1 MKYEK
6 KPFSGTAFFVL
17 FHPKTDEYNYL
28 CKKVEMVHSM
38 TGYGKAA
45 VELPHKKLTIEIKSL
60 NSKQFDLFTRI
71 PMIYREKEIG
81 LRNWLSKELE
91 RGKIDLSFTVEHIS
105 KDVSATIDHTLLK
118 QYHQEI
124 TALSHELNISLP
136 QDWFQTLLRLPD
148 VMKQDAEELN
158 EEEWSIIEKT
168 IQKAVNELIGFRVQ
182 EGEMLRNLLE
192 EKIENIRQLL
202 QEIEPYESERIEKV
216 KSRIHDGLATLE
228 NKEYDTNRFEQEM
241 IYYIEKLDVNEE
253 KSRLT
258 NHLDYFIETLDEKKS
273 QGKKLGFIAQEMG
286 REINT
291 LGSKSNHSD
300 MQRIVVRMKDEL
312 EQIKEQILNVL

>member
-1 MKYEK
+1 MNIITFAK
-6 KPFSGTAFFVL
+6 
-17 FHPKTDEYNYL
+17 N
-28 CKKVEMVHSM
+28 CEMVHSM
-38 TGYGKAA
+38 TGYGKAV

-81 LRNWLSKELE
+81 LRNDLSKKLE
-91 RGKIDLSFTVEHIS
+91 RGKIDLSFTVEHVS
-105 KDVSATIDHTLLK
+105 KDISATIDHTLLK

-124 TALSHELNISLP
+124 KSLAQEIDIDEP
-136 QDWFQTLLRLPD
+136 QDWFRTLLRMPD
-148 VMKQDAEELN
+148 VMKQDIEELN
-158 EEEWSIIEKT
+158 DEEWSIIEKT
-168 IQKAVNELIGFRVQ
+168 IEKAMNEFISFRIQ
-182 EGEMLRNLLE
+182 EGEMLKNLLV
-192 EKIENIRQLL
+192 EKITNIRQLL
-202 QEIEPYESERIEKV
+202 KDIEPFESERIEKI
-216 KSRIHDGLATLE
+216 KSRIYDGLATLE
-228 NKEYDTNRFEQEM
+228 NKEYDANRFEQEM

-258 NHLDYFIETLDEKKS
+258 NHLDYFIETLNDQKS

-300 MQRIVVRMKDEL
+300 IQRIVVQMKDEL

>member
-182 EGEMLRNLLE
+182 EGGMLRNLLE

-216 KSRIHDGLATLE
+216 KSRIYDGLATLE

>member
-1 MKYEK
+1 
-6 KPFSGTAFFVL
+6 
-17 FHPKTDEYNYL
+17 
-28 CKKVEMVHSM
+28 MVHSM
-38 TGYGKAA
+38 TGYGKAV

-105 KDVSATIDHTLLK
+105 KDVSVTIDHTLLK

-124 TALSHELNISLP
+124 TALAGELNIGLP

-148 VMKQDAEELN
+148 VMKQDVEELN
-158 EEEWSIIEKT
+158 EEEWSIIEET

-182 EGEMLRNLLE
+182 EGEMLRKLLE
-192 EKIENIRQLL
+192 EKIANIRRLL

-216 KSRIHDGLATLE
+216 KSRIYDGLATLE

>member
-1 MKYEK
+1 MIQ
-6 KPFSGTAFFVL
+6 
-17 FHPKTDEYNYL
+17 
-28 CKKVEMVHSM
+28 SM
-38 TGYGKAA
+38 TGYGKAV
-45 VELPHKKLTIEIKSL
+45 VELPHKKLTIEIRSL

-81 LRNWLSKELE
+81 LRNDLSKKLE

-105 KDVSATIDHTLLK
+105 KDVSASIDHTLLK

-124 TALSHELNISLP
+124 KALAQEMYLEEP
-136 QDWFQTLLRLPD
+136 KDWFQTLLRMPD
-148 VMKQDAEELN
+148 VMKQDIEELDD
-158 EEEWSIIEKT
+158 EEWALIEKT
-168 IQKAVNELIGFRVQ
+168 IEKAVNELIGFRVQ
-182 EGEMLRNLLE
+182 EGEMLKNLLV
-192 EKIENIRQLL
+192 EKIANIRQLL
-202 QEIEPYESERIEKV
+202 QDVEPYESERIEKV
-216 KSRIHDGLATLE
+216 KSRIYDGLATLE

-258 NHLDYFIETLDEKKS
+258 HHLDYFIETLNDQKS

-300 MQRIVVRMKDEL
+300 IQRIVVQMKDEL

>member
-1 MKYEK
+1 
-6 KPFSGTAFFVL
+6 
-17 FHPKTDEYNYL
+17 
-28 CKKVEMVHSM
+28 MVHSM

-45 VELPHKKLTIEIKSL
+45 VELPHKKLTIEIRSL

-81 LRNWLSKELE
+81 LRNDLSKKLE

-105 KDVSATIDHTLLK
+105 KDVSASIDHTLLK

-124 TALSHELNISLP
+124 KALAQEMYLEEP
-136 QDWFQTLLRLPD
+136 KDWFQTLLRMPD
-148 VMKQDAEELN
+148 VMKQDIEELDD
-158 EEEWSIIEKT
+158 EEWALIEKT
-168 IQKAVNELIGFRVQ
+168 IEKAVNELIGFRVQ
-182 EGEMLRNLLE
+182 EGEMLKNLLV
-192 EKIENIRQLL
+192 EKIANIRQLL
-202 QEIEPYESERIEKV
+202 QDVEPYESERIEKV
-216 KSRIHDGLATLE
+216 KSRIYDGLATLE

-258 NHLDYFIETLDEKKS
+258 HHLDYFIETLNDQKS

-300 MQRIVVRMKDEL
+300 IQRIVVQMKDEL

>member
-1 MKYEK
+1 
-6 KPFSGTAFFVL
+6 
-17 FHPKTDEYNYL
+17 
-28 CKKVEMVHSM
+28 MVHSM
-38 TGYGKAA
+38 TGYGKAV
-45 VELPHKKLTIEIKSL
+45 VELPHKKLTIEIRSL

-81 LRNWLSKELE
+81 LRNDLSKKLE

-105 KDVSATIDHTLLK
+105 KDVSASIDHTLLK

-124 TALSHELNISLP
+124 KALAQEMYLEEP
-136 QDWFQTLLRLPD
+136 KDWFQTLLRMPD
-148 VMKQDAEELN
+148 VMKQDIEELDD
-158 EEEWSIIEKT
+158 EEWALIEKT
-168 IQKAVNELIGFRVQ
+168 IEKAVSELIGFRVQ
-182 EGEMLRNLLE
+182 EGEMLKNLLV
-192 EKIENIRQLL
+192 EKIANIRQLL
-202 QEIEPYESERIEKV
+202 QDVEPYESERIEKV
-216 KSRIHDGLATLE
+216 KSRIYDGLATLE

-258 NHLDYFIETLDEKKS
+258 HHLDYFIETLNDQKS

-300 MQRIVVRMKDEL
+300 IQRIVVQMKDEL

>member
-1 MKYEK
+1 
-6 KPFSGTAFFVL
+6 
-17 FHPKTDEYNYL
+17 
-28 CKKVEMVHSM
+28 MVHSM
-38 TGYGKAA
+38 TGYGKAV

-124 TALSHELNISLP
+124 TALARELNIGVP

-148 VMKQDAEELN
+148 VMKQDMEELN
-158 EEEWSIIEKT
+158 EEEWFIIEET
-168 IQKAVNELIGFRVQ
+168 IRKAVNELINFRAQ
-182 EGEMLRNLLE
+182 EGEMLRNLLM
-192 EKIENIRQLL
+192 EKVTNIRQLL
-202 QEIEPYESERIEKV
+202 RDIEPYENERIEKV
-216 KSRIHDGLATLE
+216 KSRIYDGLATLE
-228 NKEYDTNRFEQEM
+228 NKEYDANRFEQEM

-258 NHLDYFIETLDEKKS
+258 NHLDYFLETLDNQKS

-300 MQRIVVRMKDEL
+300 IQRIVVRMKDEL

>member
-1 MKYEK
+1 
-6 KPFSGTAFFVL
+6 
-17 FHPKTDEYNYL
+17 
-28 CKKVEMVHSM
+28 
-38 TGYGKAA
+38 
-45 VELPHKKLTIEIKSL
+45 
-60 NSKQFDLFTRI
+60 
-71 PMIYREKEIG
+71 MIYREKEIG

>member
-1 MKYEK
+1 
-6 KPFSGTAFFVL
+6 
-17 FHPKTDEYNYL
+17 
-28 CKKVEMVHSM
+28 M

-124 TALSHELNISLP
+124 TALSHELNIGLP

-148 VMKQDAEELN
+148 VMKQDVEELN

-182 EGEMLRNLLE
+182 EGEMLRNLLQ
-192 EKIENIRQLL
+192 EKIANIRQLL
-202 QEIEPYESERIEKV
+202 QDIEPYESERIEKV
-216 KSRIHDGLATLE
+216 KSRIYDGLATLE